1 MAEFHVPQALYAEA
15 VLKLAEKSFCLC
27 SIQFS
32 IHISNIFLSSSA
44 SLGVISPYI
53 STNLQQIL
61 FWLNCWWCG
70 KSSLFPEVLESL
82 VDVAQLLADHVVGVD
97 QTFLSW
103 NLEEFS
109 CFLSDMNFVYWYLII
124 YVSNTPHHSHSN
136 ETLCVL
142 QIVDAWQELTETTFR
157 FTI

>member
-1 MAEFHVPQALYAEA
+1 MEAVSHVPQALYAEA

-61 FWLNCWWCG
+61 FFWLNCWWCG

-82 VDVAQLLADHVVGVD
+82 VDVAQLLANHVVGVD

-109 CFLSDMNFVYWYLII
+109 CFLSNILNYQII
-124 YVSNTPHHSHSN
+124 YVIQLTIPTPMRHFVCSKS
-136 ETLCVL
+136 
-142 QIVDAWQELTETTFR
+142 
-157 FTI
+157 